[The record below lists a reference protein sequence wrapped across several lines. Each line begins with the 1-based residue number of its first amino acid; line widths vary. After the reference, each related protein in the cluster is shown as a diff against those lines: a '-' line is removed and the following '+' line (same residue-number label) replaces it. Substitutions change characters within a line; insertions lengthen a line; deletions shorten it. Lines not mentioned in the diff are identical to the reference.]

1 MAWTCNL
8 QAPSPEKPKP
18 CQAKFLEQEARIA
31 ALEQAMAALRLS
43 QAPAPVLAP
52 SPAPAAVQPV
62 PAVSAGE
69 PPAKPVPAA
78 SVPAAAAVPAL
89 AALVGE
95 PKGDGNATI
104 LGYNGFPMQ
113 MPDWSFLIRND

>member
-1 MAWTCNL
+1 
-8 QAPSPEKPKP
+8 
-18 CQAKFLEQEARIA
+18 
-31 ALEQAMAALRLS
+31 MAALRLS
-43 QAPAPVLAP
+43 QAPAASPAP
-52 SPAPAAVQPV
+52 SPPAAAQPV

-78 SVPAAAAVPAL
+78 AVPAAAVPAL

-113 MPDWSFLIRND
+113 MPD